1 MRTKIVDLNQSIIRK
16 IYIYNYSEQR
26 GFKKKIHIVEICE
39 FNLYKFSYL
48 RLNLSLLYSLKLD
61 K

>member
-26 GFKKKIHIVEICE
+26 GVKKKIHIVEICE
-39 FNLYKFSYL
+39 FNLYKLSYL
-48 RLNLSLLYSLKLD
+48 RLNFSLLYSLKLD